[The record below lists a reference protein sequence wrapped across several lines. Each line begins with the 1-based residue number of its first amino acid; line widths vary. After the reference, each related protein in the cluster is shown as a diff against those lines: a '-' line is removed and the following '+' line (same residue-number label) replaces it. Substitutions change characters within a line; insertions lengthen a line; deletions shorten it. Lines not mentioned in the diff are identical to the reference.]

1 MSTQFDSY
9 SFVYSSAHIMFDD
22 AMETT
27 ENKREPN
34 EFVKQLIEVITE
46 AGV

>member
-1 MSTQFDSY
+1 
-9 SFVYSSAHIMFDD
+9 
-22 AMETT
+22 METT